1 MLKHQAISTRNVDLV
16 FIVLPIF
23 IQKYYIYCEQYKKM
37 KLHFWKK
44 KKNSIV
50 PELMQKRKKVHKQWK
65 LIKVKTSNKNDC
77 KIITMIEIMNTW
89 FMSHI
94 TSM

>member
-44 KKNSIV
+44 KKFNRSRV
-50 PELMQKRKKVHKQWK
+50 NAKEKK
-65 LIKVKTSNKNDC
+65 SA
-77 KIITMIEIMNTW
+77 
-89 FMSHI
+89 
-94 TSM
+94 